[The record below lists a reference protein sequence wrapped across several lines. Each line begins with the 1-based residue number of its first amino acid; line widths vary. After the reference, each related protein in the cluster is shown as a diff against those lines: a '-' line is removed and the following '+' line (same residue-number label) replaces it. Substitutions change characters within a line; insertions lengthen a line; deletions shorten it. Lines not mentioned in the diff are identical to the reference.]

1 MLQESATPPPP
12 HVPFPPSPRERPSAA
27 ARATALIEILVCSDY
42 PTQLATQLALLPL
55 GLKMGPHEPLHIG
68 FVVALSLVDTV
79 LLVGLIV
86 LFLYAHGE
94 RPRDVFLGARPIAS
108 EALHGVPLVL
118 GAIAL
123 GVAVLGSI
131 QYFAPRLHTVEHNP
145 LQDLIR
151 SPRDASLFALV
162 VVVAGGIR
170 EEVQRA
176 FLLHRFEA
184 WLGGGGVGVI
194 VTSAA
199 FGAGHLLQG
208 VDAAIAT
215 GVLGAFWGIVYL
227 RRRSVVAPLVSHAG
241 FDLLQIAQFL
251 IAGR

>member
-1 MLQESATPPPP
+1 L
-12 HVPFPPSPRERPSAA
+12 PRERPSPA
-27 ARATALIEILVCSDY
+27 ARATALIEVLVCSDY
-42 PTQLATQLALLPL
+42 PTQLATQLALRAF
-55 GLKMGPHEPLHIG
+55 GLTIGPHESLHIG
-68 FVVALSLVDTV
+68 FVVVLSLVDTV
-79 LLVGLIV
+79 LLVALIL

-94 RPRDVFLGARPIAS
+94 RPRDVLLGGRPIAS
-108 EALHGVPLVL
+108 EAMVGVPLIL
-118 GAIAL
+118 GAIVLA
-123 GVAVLGSI
+123 VAVLGSI

-145 LQDLIR
+145 LQELIR

-176 FLLHRFEA
+176 FLLRRFEM
-184 WLGGGGVGVI
+184 WLGGGVVGVF

-215 GVLGAFWGIVYL
+215 GLLGAFWGIVYL

-251 IAGR
+251 MVGR